1 MYNVYSCLLLLQYPY
16 IQLLHVLST
25 VLIAVAYLLM
35 PAVKA
40 HRDIM
45 LAGFS

>member
-1 MYNVYSCLLLLQYPY
+1 MYNIYSCLLLLQY
-16 IQLLHVLST
+16 IQLLHVLNT
-25 VLIAVAYLLM
+25 VLVAVAYLLM

-45 LAGFS
+45 LA